1 MWPRMWWPDHNCDPP
16 DVPLQ
21 GSGCSRGSRAS
32 PSSLLRVGRESIATV
47 LNYTPGSQTSTDLQC
62 GLIPKSV
69 RPSRS
74 ASSTAFSEGCTPN
87 RRPSSDENVRRRP
100 FRVEGRALVGP
111 SQGLPCTVFLVSLL
125 LIVAAEIAAFVLVA
139 EQVGFLWALLLLI
152 LVSALGPFV
161 VRRVGSGVLADTRE
175 RLALGEVPT
184 RELLDGL
191 VVLIGGV
198 MVCVP
203 GFIGDGVG
211 LLLMIGPVRHL
222 VIRAF
227 GHQLAR
233 RVQKTAPGR
242 WGFID
247 ARSTPVRRDRTARR
261 VVPLP
266 PGNSHGP
273 VRPGGPAED

>member
-1 MWPRMWWPDHNCDPP
+1 LKGALSADP
-16 DVPLQ
+16 
-21 GSGCSRGSRAS
+21 A
-32 PSSLLRVGRESIATV
+32 E
-47 LNYTPGSQTSTDLQC
+47 
-62 GLIPKSV
+62 
-69 RPSRS
+69 
-74 ASSTAFSEGCTPN
+74 
-87 RRPSSDENVRRRP
+87 
-100 FRVEGRALVGP
+100 
-111 SQGLPCTVFLVSLL
+111 GLPCVVFLISVL
-125 LIVAAEIAAFVLVA
+125 LIVAAEIAAFVLVV

-161 VRRVGSGVLADTRE
+161 VRRVGSGVLAHTRE

-198 MVCVP
+198 MICVP
-203 GFIGDGVG
+203 GFIGDAIG

-233 RVQKTAPGR
+233 KVEKMPPGR

-247 ARSTPVRRDRTARR
+247 ARSTPVRNDGVARNDI
-261 VVPLP
+261 PLP
-266 PGNSHGP
+266 PGTPDRP
-273 VRPGGPAED
+273 VEPGGPADD